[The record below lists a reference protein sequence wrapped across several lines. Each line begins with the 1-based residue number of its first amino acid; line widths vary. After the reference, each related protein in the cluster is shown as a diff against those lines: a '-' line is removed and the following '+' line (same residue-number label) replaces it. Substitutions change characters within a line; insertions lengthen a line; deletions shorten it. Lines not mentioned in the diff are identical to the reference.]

1 MELIQIRI
9 LFRGVEFE
17 NNQGNVSKEEL
28 DFALVLQPSF
38 ML

>member
-9 LFRGVEFE
+9 LFREVEFE
-17 NNQGNVSKEEL
+17 NNQGNVSKE
-28 DFALVLQPSF
+28 DFALVLQPSL